1 MRAVRSTINTA
12 GILKRKDQEGEE
24 SSIVLKALM
33 DINLPKF
40 LNQDIPLFINI
51 ISDLFPS
58 TKKPTSKLGELE
70 SAINQAIESLNL

>member
-12 GILKRKDQEGEE
+12 GILKRKNQEGEE
-24 SSIVLKALM
+24 ASIVLKALV

-51 ISDLFPS
+51 ISDLFPNNS
-58 TKKPTSKLGELE
+58 KPQSKLGELE
-70 SAINQAIESLNL
+70 SAIN